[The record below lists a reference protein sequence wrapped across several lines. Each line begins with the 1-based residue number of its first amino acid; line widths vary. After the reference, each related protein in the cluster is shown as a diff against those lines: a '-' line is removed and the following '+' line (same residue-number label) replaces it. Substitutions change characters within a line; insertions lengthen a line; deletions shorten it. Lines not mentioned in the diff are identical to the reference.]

1 MIYMVLGL
9 VLSGIGALVSN
20 RLKSKFQKYSQV
32 PLGSGLSGKEV
43 AEQMLAHYGIND
55 VKVVPAQGTL
65 TDHYNPKTKTIA
77 LSEPVYNARTVAAAA
92 VAAHE
97 CGHAIQHDTSYAFLQ
112 MRSAIVPIVSL
123 ASKAQ
128 QFLIMFALGFMGL
141 SSNPYL
147 LFATVV
153 VFGITALFSFITLPV
168 EFDASKRAMVW
179 LDESGVAKSDE
190 EYFGAK
196 DALNWAA
203 MTYVAAALSALVYFL
218 FFLLRFAS
226 SR

>member
-9 VLSGIGALVSN
+9 VLSGIGMFVGN

-32 PLGSGLSGKEV
+32 PLSSGLSGKEV

-55 VKVVPAQGTL
+55 VKVVPAKGSL

-92 VAAHE
+92 VSAHE
-97 CGHAIQHDTSYAFLQ
+97 CGHAIQHDTSYAWLQ
-112 MRSAIVPIVSL
+112 MRSAIVPVVSL

-128 QFLIMFALGFMGL
+128 QFLLMFALGFMGL
-141 SSNPYL
+141 SNNPYL

-179 LDESGVAKSDE
+179 LDESGVTKSDE

-218 FFLLRFAS
+218 FFLLKFAS
-226 SR
+226 SK